1 VPYQKTEGR
10 FCIAVNNS
18 YRVAPWAA
26 CVWFGDIKWW
36 DWHKEVLLAGTMPIV
51 TCCENARLRH
61 LWGSARIKF
70 YRRDGNK
77 RDGLTTRPGD
87 FVSWNRSSGAAA
99 ISLAHRLGAKRVIL
113 LGFDMRL
120 VGGQKNWHDDH
131 IEKFHKPFYRHLKS
145 FPAIARD
152 ARELGIEIL
161 NATPGSAI
169 KQFPFVDLE
178 EVL

>member
-1 VPYQKTEGR
+1 LYCSKQFLSCGPVGCVRLVWRYQVVGLAQGGSFGR
-10 FCIAVNNS
+10 NDAHSNLLRERS
-18 YRVAPWAA
+18 PAPF
-26 CVWFGDIKWW
+26 VGQ
-36 DWHKEVLLAGTMPIV
+36 P
-51 TCCENARLRH
+51 RLRH
-61 LWGSARIKF
+61 LWGSTRIKF

-120 VGGQKNWHDDH
+120 IGGQKNWHDDH